1 MYRRHRILPIPFS
14 QFREQRVMV
23 RSGTTSR
30 AMIASLFKQ
39 EGPCGFFR
47 GLGPAA
53 LTWTPYFSIYFTLY
67 ESISSRAA
75 SGVPTDELPFLT
87 ALGCGLIAGTAAAV
101 LTTPLDVVKTRV
113 QVGGMGALAVA
124 KDVLADAGVA
134 GSLTPTLHPFNQ
146 APLPSPVAPFRGHP
160 STNPQPPLNHKPPSR
175 DTPLRRPLAS
185 PTLRRRLFSRN
196 GSTRTDARANL

>member
-1 MYRRHRILPIPFS
+1 MYRRHRILPIPSS
-14 QFREQRVMV
+14 QFPEQRVMV

-30 AMIASLFKQ
+30 AMIASLLKQ

-134 GSLTPTLHPFNQ
+134 GSLTPTLHPLTKPRCPVPWP
-146 APLPSPVAPFRGHP
+146 PLNHP
-160 STNPQPPLNHKPPSR
+160 STTPQPPFNHPSTTSQPPLNHPS
-175 DTPLRRPLAS
+175 T
-185 PTLRRRLFSRN
+185 T
-196 GSTRTDARANL
+196 

>member
-1 MYRRHRILPIPFS
+1 
-14 QFREQRVMV
+14 MV

-134 GSLTPTLHPFNQ
+134 G
-146 APLPSPVAPFRGHP
+146 
-160 STNPQPPLNHKPPSR
+160 
-175 DTPLRRPLAS
+175 
-185 PTLRRRLFSRN
+185 
-196 GSTRTDARANL
+196 

>member
-1 MYRRHRILPIPFS
+1 
-14 QFREQRVMV
+14 MV

-30 AMIASLFKQ
+30 AMIASLLKQ

-134 GSLTPTLHPFNQ
+134 GSLTPTLHPLTKPRCP
-146 APLPSPVAPFRGHP
+146 APLPSSVA
-160 STNPQPPLNHKPPSR
+160 TPQPPLNHPSTTPQPQTSKP
-175 DTPLRRPLAS
+175 
-185 PTLRRRLFSRN
+185 
-196 GSTRTDARANL
+196 